1 MAAEIEGVSHL
12 DRNELAELLDDPAKS
27 DVCVVDVR
35 EPEEFISG
43 HIPGVPLIPMGH
55 IPELVEHLDKSAEYV
70 FICRSGQR
78 SLNVAKYLQMNGIE
92 KVHNF
97 LGGMLGWDGE
107 LSYGPEGIV
116 DEFSMDKL
124 ARKPDNS

>member
-1 MAAEIEGVSHL
+1 MSTEIQGVSHL
-12 DRNELAELLDDPAKS
+12 DRNELAELLDDPEKS
-27 DVCVVDVR
+27 DIYVVDVR

-43 HIPGVPLIPMGH
+43 HIPGVPLVPMGH
-55 IPELVEHLDKSAEYV
+55 IPELVEHFDKDAEYV

-78 SLNVAKYLQMNGIE
+78 SFNVAKYFQMNGFE

-97 LGGMLGWDGE
+97 LGGMLSWDGE
-107 LSYGPEGIV
+107 LAYGPEGIV

-124 ARKPDNS
+124 SRNHNNS